1 MVASLGSCRRCCFFG
16 RSIVDLRRV
25 LLVRPLVVMFR
36 SLLQSASAIFASSNA
51 ISVSAL
57 TRSS

>member
-1 MVASLGSCRRCCFFG
+1 
-16 RSIVDLRRV
+16 VDLRRV
-25 LLVRPLVVMFR
+25 LLVRPLVGMFR